1 MAKAKT
7 VTITQ
12 GTAQIIQEEKQSKFY
27 VLFLRCV
34 SIVLMFTIILIP
46 LGIIL
51 FKTAPEIKKTKVLKI
66 SSPRYSGGSTFGN
79 WNTKVHRGQA
89 QIDRFERSQHEWM
102 ELRTYNDETG
112 FGQIHSAS
120 DHTYITSLDD
130 CSCPD
135 FEKRSRPCKHIY
147 FLATKMG
154 YTSVDFYDN

>member
-7 VTITQ
+7 VIEMQ
-12 GTAQIIQEEKQSKFY
+12 GTAQIKQEETKSQAY
-27 VLFLRCV
+27 ILFLRCLG
-34 SIVLMFTIILIP
+34 IFLMFTIVLIP
-46 LGIIL
+46 LGIAI
-51 FKTAPEIKKTKVLKI
+51 FKAASKVKTVKVLEI

-89 QIDRFERSQHEWM
+89 QIDRFERSQHEHM
-102 ELRTYNDETG
+102 ELRGYDDQTG
-112 FGQIHSAS
+112 FGEIYSAS
-120 DHTYITSLDD
+120 GHTYMTCLDD

-154 YTSVDFYDN
+154 YTSSDFYDN